1 MNIPAKYY
9 SFLPALL
16 LSVQLLSAQLQIPK
30 LRIGYSVSLEKIT
43 PESMAY
49 AKANGIDCIEIAGIS
64 TWFEKGSRHFVKSD
78 KEIDAQLRAVREAT
92 SAAGIEIWSVHMPFG
107 KTIDLSMAD
116 ESERMAVQRLQ
127 EKVLEFCKVL
137 KPKII
142 LFHPSYYLGINERE
156 RRKSQFLKSAVALNK
171 RVKAMQATMVIENML
186 GPQLQLNDSTERPL
200 GRTVEEVQ
208 EIMSRLPGDIYSAID
223 LNHISH
229 PEKLIMAMGNRL
241 RTLHVAD
248 GDGLKEWHYF
258 PCNAKG
264 KNDWPAILEALYKVG
279 YSGPFMYECHFPD
292 VKDLK
297 PCYESLYMKTVQ
309 SE

>member
-1 MNIPAKYY
+1 MT
-9 SFLPALL
+9 
-16 LSVQLLSAQLQIPK
+16 AQSKIPK

-43 PESMAY
+43 PESMTY

-78 KEIDAQLRAVREAT
+78 KEIHAQLRAVKEAT
-92 SAAGIEIWSVHMPFG
+92 DAAGIEIWSVHMPFG
-107 KTIDLSMAD
+107 KSIDLSMAD
-116 ESERMAVQRLQ
+116 ESERMAVQQLQ
-127 EKVLEFCKVL
+127 EKVLQFCKVL

-156 RRKSQFLKSAVALNK
+156 KRKSQFLKSAMALNK
-171 RVKAMQATMVIENML
+171 RVKAMHATMVIENML
-186 GPQLQLNDSTERPL
+186 GPQLRLNDSAERPL
-200 GRTVEEVQ
+200 GRTVAEVQ
-208 EIMSRLPGDIYSAID
+208 EIMSRLPVDIYSAID

-229 PEKLIMAMGNRL
+229 PEKLILAMGKRL

-258 PCNAKG
+258 PCNGKG
-264 KNDWPAILEALYKVG
+264 KNDWSAILQALYKVG
-279 YSGPFMYECHFPD
+279 YSGPFMYECHFSD

-297 PCYESLYMKTVQ
+297 PCYENLYTKTVQ